1 MPTTL
6 KRYGSLIFAGIC
18 FGTTGTAQAL
28 GPSGTSPLVV
38 GASRLLTGGVLLWFI
53 NRFFGNSG
61 NSGPKISAINLW
73 IGGVGVA
80 LYQLSFFTAVRSTGV
95 AVGTLTAIGS
105 APALTGI
112 FAYLIN
118 KERPTFHWVRAT
130 LVTTVGIIF
139 LTGAKGFSH
148 FNAVGV
154 LEALGAGASYSL
166 FAVASKRA
174 IHDGANFIEVMY
186 KVFGLG
192 AILLTPVFLFEN
204 DHFLITRSGFL
215 MVLWLGA
222 IPTAVAYTAYAYGLI
237 HVKVATASTLILA
250 EPATAT
256 LLAAVVLGERL
267 NFYSW
272 MGVAI
277 VTTGLLYLSQDPN

>member
-1 MPTTL
+1 MSSTL
-6 KRYGSLIFAGIC
+6 KNYGSLIFAGIC

-28 GPSGTSPLVV
+28 GPTGTSPLVV
-38 GASRLLTGGVLLWFI
+38 GAARLLIGGALLWVI
-53 NRFFGNSG
+53 NFFWSG
-61 NSGPKISAINLW
+61 EGGKLKALDLW
-73 IGGVGVA
+73 IGATGVA
-80 LYQLSFFTAVRSTGV
+80 LYQLSFFSAVRSTGV

-118 KERPTFHWVRAT
+118 RERPTFHWVRAT
-130 LVTTVGIIF
+130 VVTTIGIIF
-139 LTGAKGFSH
+139 LTGAKGFAH
-148 FNAVGV
+148 FNGVGV

-174 IHDGANFIEVMY
+174 ISGGVNFIEVMY

-192 AILLTPVFLFEN
+192 AILLTPIFLFEKS
-204 DHFLITRSGFL
+204 HFIFTAPGFL

-222 IPTAVAYTAYAYGLI
+222 IPTAIAYTAYAYGLI
-237 HVKVATASTLILA
+237 HVRVATASTLILA

-256 LLAAVVLGERL
+256 LLAAIVLGEKL
-267 NFYSW
+267 NLYSW
-272 MGVAI
+272 LGVI
-277 VTTGLLYLSQDPN
+277 VVSAGLMYLSSE